1 MVIRMTYTG
10 KSGAIFARICLKSR
24 RSHISVRHMAMA
36 VVGSLDESVEEGPR
50 FSPLDL
56 RDHVVI
62 MALFDQLVSEA
73 EVESVWHVWRMRH
86 LAFFQEPFWRLLL
99 LLPNVNLEQLYE
111 QAARVAD
118 IETAYLGRQSVF
130 MAIRHVKHC
139 LPRADWKELLD
150 VPIVPIAVM
159 GIGSQGKG
167 IIFATNDTTN
177 LRVRKLIDKV
187 WKKHYELRYAPEDDL
202 IQLLEEEQQERLTR
216 A

>member
-1 MVIRMTYTG
+1 
-10 KSGAIFARICLKSR
+10 
-24 RSHISVRHMAMA
+24 MAMA
-36 VVGSLDESVEEGPR
+36 VVRAPDDSVEQASG
-50 FSPLDL
+50 FSTLDL

-73 EVESVWHVWRMRH
+73 EVEAIWHVWRMRH

-130 MAIRHVKHC
+130 RAIRHLKHC
-139 LPRADWKELLD
+139 LPGADWQELLE
-150 VPIVPIAVM
+150 VPIVPVAEM
-159 GIGSQGKG
+159 GFGHQDKG

-177 LRVRKLIDKV
+177 PRVRKLIDKV
-187 WKKHYELRYAPEDDL
+187 WKEQYELRYAPKDDL
-202 IQLLEEEQQERLTR
+202 LQLLEEEKQERLTTV
-216 A
+216 